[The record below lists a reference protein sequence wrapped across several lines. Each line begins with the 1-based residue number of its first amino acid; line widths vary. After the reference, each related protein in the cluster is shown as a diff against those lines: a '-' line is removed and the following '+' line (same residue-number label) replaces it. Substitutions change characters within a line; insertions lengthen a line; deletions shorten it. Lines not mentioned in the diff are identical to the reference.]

1 MSAEDQDLNK
11 STYDSALPCRVL
23 TFGMFLFF
31 IDFFH
36 LGYLTLYLVTLQK
49 MVQGK
54 QVRFDA
60 TWQFKLCKQPTIDKI
75 SQSMVTDHFKA
86 QM

>member
-11 STYDSALPCRVL
+11 STYDSVLPCRVL

-60 TWQFKLCKQPTIDKI
+60 TWQFQAVQT
-75 SQSMVTDHFKA
+75 TNN
-86 QM
+86 

>member
-1 MSAEDQDLNK
+1 MSTEDQDLNK
-11 STYDSALPCRVL
+11 STYDSAPPCRVL

-36 LGYLTLYLVTLQK
+36 SGYLTLYLVTLQK

-60 TWQFKLCKQPTIDKI
+60 TWQFQAVQTTTIDKI